1 MTCLRTEP
9 AEGPLPGGDDRRGV
23 RAALVGNPNTGKTTL
38 FNRLCGLRHK
48 TGNFPGTTQ
57 EARVG
62 VARGGTDTIEVID
75 LPGVYSLELEQSE
88 AEIARGVLAG
98 TLAPPGQV
106 AAAPDVACVIV
117 DATNLERNLALV
129 GEVLRRRLPTVIVLN
144 MMDLAARRGLR
155 VDGAALAARL
165 GCPVVTTNA
174 RTGAGLADVLAAVRG
189 ATVPN
194 VTPPGSRDGLEEWAD
209 ELCHAVASSG
219 PSTRTGWTD
228 RLDRVFTH
236 PVLGLAAFA
245 AVMVGLFWA
254 IFSLAQLPM
263 TLIEDVFGALAG
275 WIEATLPD
283 GILRDFLAGGVVS
296 GLAGV
301 LVFLPQICLLMFL
314 ISVLEDTGYLARA
327 AFVMNR
333 FLAPFG
339 LSGHAFMPLLS
350 SHACAIPGIM
360 ACRAIPDR
368 RERLAAILCA
378 PFMSCSARIPVYV
391 LLTVVLFPGK
401 PLTQAL
407 AFVGCYAL
415 GIVAGLASA
424 LVARRT
430 VLRGASR
437 PMALELPTYK
447 APSLWTALVTT
458 YDRAWMFLKNAGT
471 NILAICVVLWWLSA
485 YPKVEPP
492 PDVATLRAQA
502 QAAAEGLPARD
513 AMIHP
518 APGENV
524 DAFAAAWD
532 RVDALHNEA
541 DAIEGRH
548 AMAHSFA
555 GRLGRLAQPVFE
567 PLGFDWKLTVGVLTS
582 FAAREVF
589 VGTMAIVVTG
599 HEETEGEGVLTALAT
614 ATRDDGVTPIFT
626 RPVSWALLVYYVL
639 AMQCL
644 PTLVMTGR
652 ESGSWKWAGLQLAW
666 MGGLAWVFGA
676 MVFWVASAL
685 G

>member
-1 MTCLRTEP
+1 
-9 AEGPLPGGDDRRGV
+9 
-23 RAALVGNPNTGKTTL
+23 VGNPNTGKTTL

-62 VARGGTDTIEVID
+62 IARADGTTVEVID

-129 GEVLRRRLPTVIVLN
+129 GEVLRRRLRTVVVLN

-174 RTGAGLADVLAAVRG
+174 RTGAGLPDVLAAVRG

-228 RLDRVFTH
+228 RLDRFFTH

-430 VLRGASR
+430 VLRGPSR

-458 YDRAWMFLKNAGT
+458 YDRAWMFLRNAGT
-471 NILAICVVLWWLSA
+471 NILAICIVLWWLSA
-485 YPKVEPP
+485 YPKSDPP
-492 PDVATLRAQA
+492 PQAESLRAQA
-502 QAAAEGLPARD
+502 RALAEELPARD
-513 AMIHP
+513 AMLHP

-524 DAFAAAWD
+524 DAFASAWD
-532 RVDALHNEA
+532 RVDALHSEA
-541 DAIEGRH
+541 DALEGTH
-548 AMAHSFA
+548 AVAHSFA
-555 GRLGRLAQPVFE
+555 GRLGRLIQPVFE

-599 HEETEGEGVLTALAT
+599 HDETEGEGVLSALAA

-644 PTLVMTGR
+644 PTLVMTAR
-652 ESGSWKWAGLQLAW
+652 ESGSWKWAALQLAW
-666 MGGLAWVFGA
+666 MGSIAWVLGSL
-676 MVFWVASAL
+676 VFWVASAL